1 MYHRTSNLHLT
12 RIIPPNR
19 TATMQLTETS
29 LSAMPKTDSPNWG
42 DQCGSTRD
50 ISGEDL
56 RKKGG
61 NAKANPMSERRKM
74 RKVDPDL
81 ELVQRAREGDTA
93 AFDELVVKYTPK
105 LYGLVYHMTS
115 NHDDTNDILQDVF
128 AKAYRALKRFK
139 GKSAFYT
146 WIYSIATNM
155 TLNFLKKRN
164 RRRAYSLD
172 DVDLA
177 IERDE
182 DFIEATSKSD
192 PVREA
197 NISELQ
203 ERLNMAMQ
211 QLSDDHR
218 AVVTMFDIQG
228 MPHAEIAKIIGVS
241 EGTVRSRLF
250 YAHRQLQTYLDD
262 FRK

>member
-1 MYHRTSNLHLT
+1 
-12 RIIPPNR
+12 
-19 TATMQLTETS
+19 MQLTETS
-29 LSAMPKTDSPNWG
+29 LSAMPKTDSPNSG
-42 DQCGSTRD
+42 DQCGSARD

-74 RKVDPDL
+74 RKADPDL

-115 NHDDTNDILQDVF
+115 NHEDTNDILQDVF

-164 RRRAYSLD
+164 RRRTYSLD
-172 DVDLA
+172 DIDLA

-192 PVREA
+192 PVRAA

-250 YAHRQLQTYLDD
+250 YAHKQLQTYLDD

>member
-1 MYHRTSNLHLT
+1 MNQNPAIPVSSVLATASTALAEKDKGAAT
-12 RIIPPNR
+12 RVR
-19 TATMQLTETS
+19 E
-29 LSAMPKTDSPNWG
+29 
-42 DQCGSTRD
+42 
-50 ISGEDL
+50 
-56 RKKGG
+56 
-61 NAKANPMSERRKM
+61 M
-74 RKVDPDL
+74 RKRDPDL
-81 ELVQRAREGDTA
+81 DLVQRARKGDTQ
-93 AFDELVVKYTPK
+93 AFDELVEKYTPK

-115 NHDDTNDILQDVF
+115 NHEDTNDILQDVF

-164 RRRAYSLD
+164 RRRGMSLD

-177 IERDE
+177 IANDK

-211 QLSDDHR
+211 ELSKNHR

-228 MPHAEIAKIIGVS
+228 MPHAEISKVLGVS
-241 EGTVRSRLF
+241 EGTIRSRLF
-250 YAHRQLQTYLDD
+250 YAHRQLQTYLEE